1 MENIVMILIM
11 VIASITVN
19 PFLSAEEVK
28 PVKPI
33 AAAADE
39 QDDTAEETDDDA
51 IVMVEDET
59 ESN

>member
-1 MENIVMILIM
+1 MILIM